1 MSDPVGTAAAWSG
14 EPARPGGDEADRGRE
29 RPLDLVVTGTVF
41 LDLIL
46 TGLQAAPVGGREI
59 MADGMGSSP
68 GGAATL
74 AVAAS
79 RLGVSTGLVAAFGSD
94 VYGDFCW
101 STLEEDE
108 GVDLSA
114 SRRLEGWHSPVTVS
128 LAYDDDRAMITHAHP
143 PPIDPDLLFG
153 HVPPAQV
160 CFADVG
166 ASRAP
171 WVDGVVD
178 RGSLVFADVG
188 WDDTGVW
195 DAAGLRERLE
205 GCHAFVPNAAEAMAY
220 TGKDHPGA
228 ALEVIRDWVPLAVV
242 TAGSGGAYAADDRTG
257 ETVWVPGLRVPAI
270 DPTGAGDV
278 FLAALVA
285 GTLRDWPLQQRIRFA
300 NLAAALSV
308 RDVGGALAAPGWA
321 DVCDWWA
328 DLDRGSRLLRD
339 YAFLDEVLGGVEH
352 RMFARAVPTIGFDS
366 GIHDHSRHGPR
377 PGHVAFAHP
386 ALPLP
391 PDQSD
396 QSNQSDQP
404 TPPDQPAPT
413 TPQEN

>member
-1 MSDPVGTAAAWSG
+1 MSDPDGPDGPVGPDTSA
-14 EPARPGGDEADRGRE
+14 

-46 TGLQAAPVGGREI
+46 TGLRAAPVGGREI

-79 RLGVSTGLVAAFGSD
+79 RLGVATGLVAAFGSD

-114 SRRLEGWHSPVTVS
+114 SRRIEGWHSPVTVS
-128 LAYDDDRAMITHAHP
+128 LAYDDDRAMITHAHEP
-143 PPIDPDLLFG
+143 PLDPDLLFG
-153 HVPPAQV
+153 RVPQAQV

-166 ASRAP
+166 TTRAP
-171 WVDGVVD
+171 WVDDAVA
-178 RGSLVFADVG
+178 RGSRVFADVG
-188 WDDTGVW
+188 WDDTGAW
-195 DAAGLRERLE
+195 DADGLRERLS

-242 TAGSGGAYAADDRTG
+242 TAGSGGAYAADETTG
-257 ETVWVPGLRVPAI
+257 ETVWVPGLRVPAV

-278 FLAALVA
+278 FLAALMA
-285 GTLRDWPLQQRIRFA
+285 GTLRDWPLLQRIRFA

-308 RDVGGALAAPGWA
+308 RDVGGALAAPGWG
-321 DVCDWWA
+321 DVCDWFT
-328 DLDRGSRLLRD
+328 DLDPTSRLARD
-339 YAFLDEVLGGVEH
+339 YGFLEEVLAGVEH

-366 GIHDHSRHGPR
+366 GTHDHSRHGPR
-377 PGHVAFAHP
+377 PAHHSTAHP
-386 ALPLP
+386 LSTAK
-391 PDQSD
+391 
-396 QSNQSDQP
+396 
-404 TPPDQPAPT
+404 PAS
-413 TPQEN
+413 PQENP

>member
-1 MSDPVGTAAAWSG
+1 MS
-14 EPARPGGDEADRGRE
+14 EPRGARS
-29 RPLDLVVTGTVF
+29 LDLVVTGTVF

-46 TGLQAAPVGGREI
+46 TGLRAAPVGGREI

-101 STLEEDE
+101 STLEDDE

-114 SRRLEGWHSPVTVS
+114 SLRLDGWHSPVTVS

-143 PPIDPDLLFG
+143 PPIDPDQLFG
-153 HVPPAQV
+153 HVPEAAV

-166 ASRAP
+166 TSRAP
-171 WVDGVVD
+171 WVDGVVE

-188 WDDTGVW
+188 WDDTGAW

-278 FLAALVA
+278 FLAALMA
-285 GTLRDWPLQQRIRFA
+285 GTLRDWPLLQRIRFA

-339 YAFLDEVLGGVEH
+339 YAFLEDVLAGVEH

-366 GIHDHSRHGPR
+366 GTHDHSRHGPR

-386 ALPLP
+386 AP
-391 PDQSD
+391 PATDAPDPADQLS
-396 QSNQSDQP
+396 QTSHP
-404 TPPDQPAPT
+404 VPPSPT
-413 TPQEN
+413 TPQENR